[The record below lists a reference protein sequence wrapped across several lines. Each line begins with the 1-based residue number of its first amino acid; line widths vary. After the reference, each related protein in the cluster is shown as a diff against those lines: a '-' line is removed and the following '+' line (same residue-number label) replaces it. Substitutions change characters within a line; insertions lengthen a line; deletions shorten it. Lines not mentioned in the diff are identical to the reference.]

1 MCKAVLLWL
10 FHWIINVFFY
20 RNSDIDSYAWLADS
34 TLQLLV
40 KKATDEKKLKD
51 ELKELDP
58 KFYAKCLV
66 LIDKRKS
73 MKRNT
78 GDVVK
83 KDDIDWNK
91 PSPNHSFESTKQN
104 ESN

>member
-1 MCKAVLLWL
+1 MTDC
-10 FHWIINVFFY
+10 
-20 RNSDIDSYAWLADS
+20 
-34 TLQLLV
+34 TLQLYV
-40 KKATDEKKLKD
+40 KQTTDEMKLNY

-78 GDVVK
+78 GDEVK
-83 KDDIDWNK
+83 KDDVDWNK
-91 PSPNHSFESTKQN
+91 H
-104 ESN
+104 

>member
-1 MCKAVLLWL
+1 M
-10 FHWIINVFFY
+10 
-20 RNSDIDSYAWLADS
+20 
-34 TLQLLV
+34 
-40 KKATDEKKLKD
+40 KLRD

-73 MKRNT
+73 VKRNT

-83 KDDIDWNK
+83 KDDVELNK
-91 PSPNHSFESTKQN
+91 H
-104 ESN
+104 

>member
-1 MCKAVLLWL
+1 M
-10 FHWIINVFFY
+10 
-20 RNSDIDSYAWLADS
+20 ADS

-40 KKATDEKKLKD
+40 KKETDEKKLKD
-51 ELKELDP
+51 ELKELD
-58 KFYAKCLV
+58 AKCLV

-83 KDDIDWNK
+83 KDDIDWSK
-91 PSPNHSFESTKQN
+91 PSRNHSFESTKQN

>member
-83 KDDIDWNK
+83 KDDIDWSK

>member
-1 MCKAVLLWL
+1 MTD
-10 FHWIINVFFY
+10 N
-20 RNSDIDSYAWLADS
+20 
-34 TLQLLV
+34 TLQLYV
-40 KKATDEKKLKD
+40 KQTTYEMKLKD

-83 KDDIDWNK
+83 RDDIEWNK
-91 PSPNHSFESTKQN
+91 TEKF
-104 ESN
+104 